1 MAIQSNN
8 SEEVVSGGGI
18 TLYTGIAPVSVVA
31 VNPSLDELSD
41 LGINLRNEPEYKVTR
56 GLTTL
61 VRLHGVQM
69 SLLMTGGKI
78 QIKQEKLM
86 LVRIL

>member
-41 LGINLRNEPEYKVTR
+41 LGINLRNV
-56 GLTTL
+56 G
-61 VRLHGVQM
+61 
-69 SLLMTGGKI
+69 
-78 QIKQEKLM
+78 
-86 LVRIL
+86 

>member
-31 VNPSLDELSD
+31 INPTMDELSE
-41 LGINLRNEPEYKVTR
+41 LGVNLRNEPEYKVT
-56 GLTTL
+56 LN
-61 VRLHGVQM
+61 
-69 SLLMTGGKI
+69 
-78 QIKQEKLM
+78 
-86 LVRIL
+86 

>member
-41 LGINLRNEPEYKVTR
+41 LGINLRNER